1 MTIINMEC
9 PNCGGR
15 IKVNGNQNS
24 CICPFCDSQLTID
37 DGKFHIV
44 DEAKIMEI
52 QFEQQKYLDA
62 KQKEIDRKNRQDA
75 WRHKFRFWCLMQPVL
90 LLITYV
96 FGYIYR
102 NFSFKLFQYIA
113 LIGLS
118 VYLGIIFIG
127 PVYLAI
133 TRPDADYEINSPPL
147 IKNKLLFWLIV
158 FLSSAFLNSLAINII
173 FPILP

>member
-1 MTIINMEC
+1 MKIISMNC
-9 PNCGGR
+9 PHCGGTVK
-15 IKVNGNQNS
+15 ITDVQNS
-24 CICPFCDSQLTID
+24 CICPYCDSALTID

-44 DEAKIMEI
+44 DEAKIMEL

-62 KQKEIDRKNRQDA
+62 KQKEIDRKNRLDA
-75 WRHKFRFWCLMQPVL
+75 WRQKFRFWCLMQPACL
-90 LLITYV
+90 FISYV
-96 FGYIYR
+96 IGYFNR

-133 TRPDADYEINSPPL
+133 TRPDADYEINNPPL

-158 FLSSAFLNSLAINII
+158 FLSSFFLNTQTAGII
-173 FPILP
+173 SAILP